1 MTQISSNRYKRI
13 GAKGHVYAQDDGWY
27 WDSTNS
33 KPVLIIGN
41 SVYAASGELL
51 ASDGVDVTHVAPS
64 GDVTMSAAGV
74 MAIGDAKVTNA
85 MTAKPRLRIVR
96 EQLLASAL
104 TDGGAA
110 VGTKTMSTAIA
121 AGAYVLKTLVDTIV
135 GFTGDTTAVLTLGD
149 GTTANRYMTGSPSL
163 FTTAA
168 QGVDMGVVSGT
179 AWHTAAKTL
188 TATVTSTADI
198 TPVLASGGS
207 CFVTIAFYEPV

>member
-1 MTQISSNRYKRI
+1 MTQVSSNRYKKI

-27 WDSTNS
+27 WDTTNS
-33 KPVLIIGN
+33 KPVLFIGG
-41 SVYAASGELL
+41 SIYGASGELL
-51 ASDGVDVTHVAPS
+51 ASDGTDITHIAPS
-64 GDVTMSAAGV
+64 GAFTMDSAGV
-74 MAIGDAKVTNA
+74 ATLGSAVAANSVL
-85 MTAKPRLRIVR
+85 AKPRLRIVR

-110 VGTKTMSTAIA
+110 VGTKTMSTTIP
-121 AGAYVLKTLVDTIV
+121 AGAWVHKTLVDTIV
-135 GFTGDTTAVLTLGD
+135 GFTGDVSAALTLGD
-149 GTTANRYMTGSPSL
+149 GTTANRYMTGTPSV

-179 AWHTAAKTL
+179 AWHTSAKTL
-188 TATVTSTADI
+188 TATVTSNADV